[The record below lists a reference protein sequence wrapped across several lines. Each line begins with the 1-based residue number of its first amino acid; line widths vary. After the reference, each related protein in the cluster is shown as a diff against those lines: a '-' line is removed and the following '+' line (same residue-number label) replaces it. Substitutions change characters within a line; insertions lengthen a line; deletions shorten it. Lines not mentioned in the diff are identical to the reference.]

1 MPTKKRIKNT
11 RDSTR
16 TTMYSNSHRSRR
28 HPPARNIVSHCYYKK
43 TKAFYNASFL
53 TRYHRQ
59 NIDVAPH
66 LMMNESDVVCS
77 DDEWHAEAIQRLGVH
92 PSFYLERI
100 NIMTL
105 KMNTI

>member
-1 MPTKKRIKNT
+1 
-11 RDSTR
+11 
-16 TTMYSNSHRSRR
+16 
-28 HPPARNIVSHCYYKK
+28 
-43 TKAFYNASFL
+43 
-53 TRYHRQ
+53 
-59 NIDVAPH
+59 
-66 LMMNESDVVCS
+66 MMNESDVVCS